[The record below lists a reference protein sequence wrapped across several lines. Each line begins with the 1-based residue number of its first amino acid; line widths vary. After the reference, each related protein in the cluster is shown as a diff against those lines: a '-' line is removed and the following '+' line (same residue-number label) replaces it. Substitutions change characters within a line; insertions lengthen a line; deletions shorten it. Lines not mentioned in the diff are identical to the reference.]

1 MLVKKAPHSSLP
13 YQLLLFLI
21 SPLLAFVNSVKH
33 IHKREHFWIVLLFA
47 LFFSYTYIPWPE
59 SDAYRYKEKF
69 ETLNNYDFTKYIN
82 DVQSMYNGQG
92 KDQDMYVSTIQLLVS
107 PFTNDVRVYWL
118 VLGFIYYYTFLSLIK
133 KILITNIKRTI
144 KFNWFII
151 GIVFII
157 SFTGGINGVRWPLA
171 LMVFLLGSYQ
181 YITTSK
187 IKFILLASL
196 SPLIHFVFFY
206 SVIFLFLYVLTKKY
220 YNPKITSLLVLG
232 GFFLST
238 FLVSGIKS
246 NIGIIGESVS
256 EKSSAYIE
264 NETWKEQR
272 IEGFQSMNWYVK
284 LQRSTPYYFAVLS
297 LFITTYFSFNLKK
310 SSITIALQY
319 FTLLSF
325 LASFLASQLLVDT
338 DNRYTINAMALCFI
352 YLYHLFNENPE
363 NRMLNVLNKIYMPLA
378 ILTVLV
384 TMRAD
389 LYTVSPNLVF
399 GNIFTEMFYRFD
411 ENIQELVGL

>member
-325 LASFLASQLLVDT
+325 LASF
-338 DNRYTINAMALCFI
+338 
-352 YLYHLFNENPE
+352 
-363 NRMLNVLNKIYMPLA
+363 
-378 ILTVLV
+378 
-384 TMRAD
+384 
-389 LYTVSPNLVF
+389 
-399 GNIFTEMFYRFD
+399 
-411 ENIQELVGL
+411 